1 MAEWKEKRQHMRHY
15 NHTAH
20 LYNLRYTE
28 EQNLKIKV
36 ATENFDHAKQGLI
49 LDLGCGT
56 GLLLP
61 KIREMAK
68 DVVGL
73 DISKGMLEAVNPFV
87 KRSANVHL
95 VLADADHTPFRS
107 GYFDTVFAITLL
119 QNMPNP
125 HNTLQEVKRITKS
138 NASIIVT
145 ALKKRFTEHS
155 FLELLEKADLQ
166 PKLLKSDADLKC
178 HIAACKKHS

>member
-1 MAEWKEKRQHMRHY
+1 
-15 NHTAH
+15 
-20 LYNLRYTE
+20 
-28 EQNLKIKV
+28 
-36 ATENFDHAKQGLI
+36 LI

-56 GLLLP
+56 GLLLQ
-61 KIREMAK
+61 KIRDMAK
-68 DVVGL
+68 NVVGL
-73 DISKGMLEAVNPFV
+73 DISKGMLEAVNLFV

-95 VLADADHTPFRS
+95 VLADADHAPFRS

-125 HNTLQEVKRITKS
+125 HNTLQEVKRITKP

-145 ALKKRFTEHS
+145 ALKKRFTEGS
-155 FLELLEKADLQ
+155 FLKLLEKANLQ

-178 HIAACKKHS
+178 HIAACKKCN